1 MDEIKKE
8 TKIFIETKEN
18 ENRTIQ
24 KLQDSVKA
32 VKRDIHTNTRLPQ
45 ETRETSNKQPNFIF
59 KATRKRRKDNPKVSR
74 RKEIIKIRTEIS
86 EKEMK
91 KTIAKNKAK
100 SWIFEKI
107 NKITNHQPDSSRKK
121 GEKSNQKN
129 QK

>member
-45 ETRETSNKQPNFIF
+45 ETRETSNNLTLYLKQLE
-59 KATRKRRKDNPKVSR
+59 
-74 RKEIIKIRTEIS
+74 RKE
-86 EKEMK
+86 
-91 KTIAKNKAK
+91 
-100 SWIFEKI
+100 
-107 NKITNHQPDSSRKK
+107 KITPKLVEEKK
-121 GEKSNQKN
+121 
-129 QK
+129 